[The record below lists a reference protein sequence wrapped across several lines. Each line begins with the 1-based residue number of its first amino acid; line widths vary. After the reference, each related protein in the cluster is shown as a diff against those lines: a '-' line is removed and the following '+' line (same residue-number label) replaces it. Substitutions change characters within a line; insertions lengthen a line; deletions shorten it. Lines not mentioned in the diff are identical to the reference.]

1 MPSWFISA
9 AARMKN
15 GMAVSSM
22 LLTLETMF
30 CGIRIRSY
38 PPASIPKVVASPS
51 AMAMGMPSDI
61 SSNTEAKTM
70 KETNSV
76 PPGRPKAL
84 KRLLGGRR

>member
-1 MPSWFISA
+1 
-9 AARMKN
+9 
-15 GMAVSSM
+15 
-22 LLTLETMF
+22 
-30 CGIRIRSY
+30 
-38 PPASIPKVVASPS
+38 
-51 AMAMGMPSDI
+51 MGMPSDI